1 MPRKRGPDL
10 KHAARRRNIYLL
22 VYLLVYLF
30 IYLFVY
36 DKRCTHTTHSLEVKA
51 NIRNYKIKSPEK
63 AETVNNAD
71 IKFD

>member
-1 MPRKRGPDL
+1 MPRKRGQDL
-10 KHAARRRNIYLL
+10 KHAARRRNI
-22 VYLLVYLF
+22 YLLVYLF